1 MSTQGYGH
9 STPQMAC
16 ELANAAGV
24 KQLALFH
31 HDPNY
36 DDATVRQLET
46 DAQTLFPNVFA
57 ASEALQVTLGPKPA
71 FAIPAAGKTAY
82 EKRPEG
88 F

>member
-1 MSTQGYGH
+1 
-9 STPQMAC
+9 MAC

-46 DAQTLFPNVFA
+46 QAQALLPASFA
-57 ASEALQVTLGPKPA
+57 SREGLEVTLCPKP
-71 FAIPAAGKTAY
+71 AIPAARKTAY